1 MALKGLKKSEQVSN
15 DETIE
20 NFIQG
25 ATKRVKKIEPSQ
37 QNYKRY
43 TFSLT
48 EDVNQQIDTLLV
60 NCRVAKANRSI
71 ILKAAIS
78 QLQNLSAEELQKV
91 VLDHTKLVT

>member
-1 MALKGLKKSEQVSN
+1 MVLKGLKKSEQVSN

-91 VLDHTKLVT
+91 VLDHTK

>member
-1 MALKGLKKSEQVSN
+1 MALKGLKKSEQSSN
-15 DETIE
+15 QDQID

-25 ATKRVKKIEPSQ
+25 ASKRIKKIEPSQ

-48 EDVNQQIDTLLV
+48 EEVNQQIDQLLV

-71 ILKAAIS
+71 ILKAAIH
-78 QLQNLSAEELQKV
+78 QLEKLTAEELQQA
-91 VLDHTKLVT
+91 VLEQVK

>member
-1 MALKGLKKSEQVSN
+1 MALKGLKKSEQSSN
-15 DETIE
+15 QDQID

-25 ATKRVKKIEPSQ
+25 ASKRIKKIEPSQ

-48 EDVNQQIDTLLV
+48 EEVNQQIDQLLV

-71 ILKAAIS
+71 ILKAAIH
-78 QLQNLSAEELQKV
+78 QLENLTAEELQQA
-91 VLDHTKLVT
+91 VLEQVK

>member
-15 DETIE
+15 DKTIE
-20 NFIQG
+20 SFIQG

-91 VLDHTKLVT
+91 VLDHTK